1 MIEPRWIPE
10 AAIRMMHDA
19 LIEEHGGSYGI
30 LDAGLLASTVAK
42 PKNLFYY
49 GSNVN
54 LFDLAA
60 AYGYGF
66 VKNHCF
72 FDGNKRIALATVDV
86 FLQLNRF
93 ELMAEEDEAAEFFLK
108 LAASSGSAESVQL
121 SLSEWIAANAR
132 SQ

>member
-1 MIEPRWIPE
+1 
-10 AAIRMMHDA
+10 MMHDA

-72 FDGNKRIALATVDV
+72 FDGNKRIALAAVDV
-86 FLQLNRF
+86 FLQLNGF
-93 ELMAEEDEAAEFFLK
+93 ELMAEEDEAAEFFLR
-108 LAASSGSAESVQL
+108 LAAGTGSAEVAQS
-121 SLSEWIAANAR
+121 SLSEWIAVNAR